1 MKNKLQVLI
10 AMMFCTLWVA
20 GSYAQTVY
28 IEDYTC
34 SSSVETYT
42 PLGSTA
48 TVLSPS
54 SDDDGYATL
63 TLPFAFT
70 FGSTPMTSGSSI
82 YMSVN
87 GYITLNASYTS
98 TAPSYSGSYNV
109 ISPLGHDLHLR
120 TSGQLKSEVS
130 GTTPDRVLTLEWS
143 NVESFSAGN
152 TYNFQVKLYE
162 GSNDIKFCYGN
173 STVTASKSVYCFL
186 REYTQDDYVIAMN
199 NWNTPVFVTSG
210 STFSKNLDATQYPSN
225 GRTYTFARPTPTCS
239 KPTSLATSNVT
250 ASSATIT
257 WTAGGSET
265 SWEVICAELSDDLS
279 TLTPT
284 VVTTPSYTAQNL
296 INDHQYVFYV
306 RAQCPNGVET
316 SAWKSMIFRTD
327 CGTGIQSLPYTEDFS
342 SYGGTGSYTYFP
354 TCWQRSSTAG
364 SYPYISSTGGNSL
377 YLYTTGG
384 NYTVATTPA
393 LDPTISAGT
402 VAARFKMYAGSQTY
416 VLKVG
421 VMSDPN
427 DINTFVPVTTI
438 TPASTGTWDEYDV
451 YFNSYTGTG
460 QYIAFLSDARTL
472 SSTNVVYIDDVSI
485 TPLPTCARPA
495 SLHSTAA
502 TDNSV
507 TLEWSTAGTES
518 QWNVKYYETG
528 DTTTMATAIANAHP
542 FTVNGLTA
550 NTSYTF
556 FVQAN
561 CGTETSEWSTP
572 YTTPTLY
579 VAPAV
584 LPFVCDFETSTEAAN
599 WGFENDTCANQW
611 VIGNAVNN
619 TLNGN
624 SALYVSNDN
633 GTSNSYTF
641 TAPATVYA
649 VRDILMDNSY
659 NYYTVTYDYK
669 VMGQGTTDYLR
680 LYLGM
685 TGISMVHGNAAGSVN
700 SIPGAAVLNIDNS
713 SYQSSQADWRHVNL
727 LLDKD
732 TWGNRVVRL
741 YFMWHNDASL
751 GQNPAAAIDNLVV
764 KGYTCPMVAS
774 ITVDTSTLTTTSAT
788 INWTD
793 TLNTGNYEVVI
804 VPQGGNPDNYTPI
817 SVNTTSYTFTGL
829 THSTLYTAYVRMSC
843 GADMSAWRGI
853 TFSTECGQLS
863 TLPYTQ
869 NFDGMATGSSA
880 PLPNCWTRTNNYST
894 YPYLSTS
901 YHASGNASL
910 YFYGTTAYYS
920 YAVLPEIDTNA
931 LPINTLMLNL
941 KSLKTSTTST
951 YGRFDVGVM
960 SDPAN
965 VNTFTV
971 VKSFYGTDMPQ
982 TATWYNQEVM
992 FNNYTGNGSYIA
1004 IRIPNE
1010 GTSYVYIDDVELNAI
1025 PSCLPP
1031 SDIAFSGITSDEV
1044 TISWVPRNGEYNW
1057 SVVVVPAGA
1066 DVATGTPEMTS
1077 TYPYTVSNL
1086 QPNTQYDVYV
1096 KADCGGG
1103 DESSWSQVNTF
1114 TTKCVPTSTI
1124 PYTESFEGYG
1134 SGTGI
1139 FPSCWSRIST
1149 YNAQYPYIS
1158 TSIHSDGSA
1167 ALYFYQTSG
1176 TYTTL
1181 ATTQALDL
1189 STYNPGELALSFYLS
1204 AYSSL
1209 TYARMDV
1216 GVMTDPTDMGTFTM
1230 LRSFYPSDFTATNQW
1245 KEIII
1250 PLTQQYTTP
1259 VYFAFYLPQSS
1270 NTTYMYLDQV
1280 KVDYAPDCSAPTN
1293 LSFTN
1298 IAGSSALV
1306 SWTPS
1311 QFGDGDY
1318 TVEYS
1323 DDNVNWTTV
1332 STSDNF
1338 ALLSGLMPTTVYNV
1352 QVYRN
1357 CTVGNSTPVSGS
1369 FTTGCLAGGEQQIGT
1384 GNTTSY
1390 LFPLN
1395 NFYNYTYTQQI
1406 YLASEI
1412 GGARDITGIMFD
1424 YAYSSA
1430 MTSKTDVKIYLGHT
1444 TQSTFSSTSNYV
1456 PLSNLQLV
1464 YSGNLNCH
1472 NGWNTFQFD
1481 SIFHYDGTSNIVLA
1495 VDDNSGSY
1503 NGTSYVFNIHSTGSN
1518 YRSLYYYSDSNNPD
1532 PSNPTS
1538 GSPSSSY
1545 SSGNR
1550 NNVKF
1555 ISPCDLTVTC
1565 IAPNLVVSDVT
1576 SQDITLDW
1584 VPGGTESQWELKYKI
1599 GNGNWISVGTV
1610 TTPPYILTNVTTDV
1624 DYTFQMRSDC
1634 GNNEYSTPSTATVHV
1649 PCTNVATL
1657 PLTEN
1662 FDLNTSS
1669 GSGHMVPCWTRNT
1682 NYTSTL
1688 YPYTSNSYH
1697 YSGSY
1702 SVYFYGSSSAYSYI
1716 ASPRFDDNIQ
1726 MDSLLVTFWAYKTS
1740 ANYFIEVGVMS
1751 DPYDISTFVP
1761 VGTFSP
1767 QQLNHFEFGGVNTRG
1782 YAGNGHYIAFRCP
1795 QWIANYIYLD
1805 DVTID
1810 YIPDCYFVRNPHVVE
1825 SSITPTSARVAWAPG
1840 SDETDWEVVI
1850 GVAGSITDPST
1861 QTIDMVQNTPS
1872 FEFTNLIPNTLYEVY
1887 VRANCGGSYSIWMKC
1902 MFRTGCAAITTLP
1915 YTEDF
1920 EGYPSNT
1927 STTPTANNLPNCWEY
1942 RNTSP
1947 STSSGYRFY
1956 PILYT
1961 SSTYAHNSQNSMR
1974 FYVYT
1979 TTSTY
1984 GSEIGILPEIDTTVL
1999 PINTLRL
2006 TFWQRAYSTSSS
2018 SYHFPLEVGVMSDP
2032 TNAASF
2038 VLVDTFSM
2046 EGTGST
2052 TYVQRTLDFTNYTGG
2067 GNRIAFRV
2075 AGPTASGY
2083 NYGYVDDIMIDYAP
2097 QCLPPTHL
2105 SVSSLTST
2113 EATISWQPG
2122 DQEYEWTLIVY
2133 PAGTSPAA
2141 GVTVTV
2147 NTDTF
2152 YTVSNLTP
2160 NTYYQVLL
2168 KSNCPSGTGYSS
2180 TVETTFATMCNLIS
2194 NLPFTENFD
2203 GEAGSTTT
2211 SVTNNNLPDCWFY
2224 HNTGTSTSYSG
2235 YPIVYNSAANA
2246 ESGSNSMRF
2255 YVSTTTGT
2263 YATQWAML
2271 PPLDVMTNPMTSL
2284 MLSFDARSTQT
2295 STPLVLE
2302 VGVMDSPYDLSSFTL
2317 VSTIT
2322 AAGTT
2327 YSHQEVFFNNYTG
2340 TGNVIAIRA
2349 PQGGSSNFGNVD
2361 NIVVD
2366 LIPDCSPVNNLAVS
2380 QVTATSAV
2388 ITWDQG
2394 TMGVPV
2400 GFDFEYT
2407 EYGQNNWMSVTG
2419 ITDNFYILSGLT
2431 MNTMYEVRVRTDCGL
2446 GTSTW
2451 QTVSFLTRNC
2461 LVGGTIEIG
2470 QGTATSSYFPSYS
2483 TYNYSYTQ
2491 QLFMASEFSGPTQL
2505 SSLSVNMQTL
2515 SQQRTMQFYLMTTT
2529 SSSLSSGWL
2538 PTTNA
2543 QLVFSGSQTL
2553 TTGWNEFVF
2562 TNPFNYN
2569 GTDNLVLITVDMTG
2583 SWVSGNTWYGTTM
2596 TSGISRY
2603 IYQDSSPYSISVPSS
2618 SGTVSSF
2625 RNNVRFGGQC
2635 DNTVTCVA
2643 PNLYVANITSN
2654 SAELHWAPGYMESA
2668 WNLMYKAQNDN
2679 VWTTVPNAISPVP
2692 LTGLI
2697 PNTLYDVR
2705 IQSDCGGG
2713 DTSAWV
2719 STNFRTECA
2728 AITIPYT
2735 QNFDNDGTGSNAHPS
2750 CWSVMNNYNT
2760 TTQYPYISTSYHTSG
2775 NAGLYFYSSTATYNL
2790 AVAPQIDLSNTQI
2803 NNLQV
2808 SFQMRST
2815 SAITSGI
2822 VVGVM
2827 TDPNNIATFVPVD
2840 TMYNSVTATFELME
2854 VPLNTYS
2861 GAGEYVALKLINSTG
2876 TYSVY
2881 IDDFTIENI
2890 PTCVRPTNLTATATQ
2905 TDITLGW
2912 NDANT
2917 GYEWIIE
2924 YGPGNF
2930 TQGTGTTVVANNNP
2944 YTITGLT
2951 PSSVYTFYVRG
2962 ICSATDSSNWSL
2974 PFHATTACAPIAT
2987 LPYTENFDAYSGST
3001 TTSVANNNLPV
3012 CWNYLNSG
3020 TSTSYSGYPMIY
3032 NYSSYAASGT
3042 NSMRFYIYTT
3052 SGTYDDQ
3059 MAILPPID
3067 PTIPINTV
3075 QLSFD
3080 ARNNSTYTFT
3090 LVIGVMTNPSD
3101 KTTFVALDTLVTTS
3115 NTYTT
3120 YDFPLSH
3127 YTGTGNYIAIKGLRP
3142 STSYNSGYI
3151 DNIVVDY
3158 IPSCPKPSQFHVTAT
3173 TATSVTLDWLPNG
3186 SETDWTV
3193 AYGTPGFNPTGA
3205 GAATVTTTTHPF
3217 MVDNLTSAT
3226 PYEFYVQANCGPGD
3240 DSYWTGPVAATP
3252 GSYNMPATG
3261 TNSITTCSM
3270 IIYDDGGP
3278 SGNYSNNCNSTLTIY
3293 PETPNNLISIQGTV
3307 STESGYDYLYIYD
3320 GVGTSG
3326 TLLGTYNDEGLT
3338 MPELVS
3344 TTGPLTIHFTSDGS
3358 VQTAGWA
3365 LTVACVSNTCPAPT
3379 NLTVSNIGNTSATVS
3394 WTPVGSET
3402 SWIVEHKTA
3411 TASTWTVATAT
3422 SPTYNL
3428 TGLTALTTYQVR
3440 VKADCGSETSPY
3452 RTATFT
3458 TPNCAASDACQY
3470 TFVLGDGFGDGWN
3483 DGYLTVMQGG
3493 ATVAT
3498 MEAVNHNLSSTQ
3510 TYDTVVVI
3518 LCDNQTTTL
3527 NWYSGDYDDEVS
3539 VQVLGP
3545 NGTQVFYQLDLST
3558 VTSTLYTF
3566 TTDCSGAPSFTD
3578 PTVSTNAASSIAQT
3592 NATLNATITNPDNVT
3607 ITAKGFEWKATTGGT
3622 YTQIAGTG
3630 SGNTF
3635 TANLTGLTPNT
3646 GYTFKAF
3653 ITFNGTTVYGSEMT
3667 FTTLD
3672 QGQEPC
3678 PTPTNIQ
3685 ATNITETT
3693 ADISWTQPNNT
3704 ATSWDVLY
3712 KESAADSW
3720 YTATTSSNP
3729 YTLTGLNGSSSYDV
3743 QVIAHCTSSQTSD
3756 PSAIITFMT
3765 VGIDDYTLDNT
3776 VNVYPN
3782 PTNGNVQVQCSDM
3795 MESLEIYDTYGKLLN
3810 TMKVSGNVA
3819 NLDLTVYAKG
3829 TYFVRVTTDKG
3840 VVTKRVV
3847 KQ

>member
-1 MKNKLQVLI
+1 MKNKLQLLI
-10 AMMFCTLWVA
+10 AMMLCTLWVA

-34 SSSVETYT
+34 SSSMETYT

-48 TVLSPS
+48 TVLSPTT
-54 SDDDGYATL
+54 DDDGYATL
-63 TLPFAFT
+63 SLPFAFT
-70 FGSTPMTSGSSI
+70 FGSTTMTSGSSI

-87 GYITLNASYTS
+87 GFITLNTSYSS
-98 TAPSYSGSYNV
+98 TTPSYSGSYDV

-120 TSGQLKSEVS
+120 SSGQLKYEVS
-130 GTTPDRVLTLEWS
+130 GTTPDRVLTLQWS
-143 NVESFSAGN
+143 NVESYSAGN

-186 REYTQDDYVIAMN
+186 REYTQDDYVIALN
-199 NWNTPVFVTSG
+199 NWNNPVFVTSG

-225 GRTYTFARPTPTCS
+225 GRTYTFTRPTPTCS
-239 KPTSLATSNVT
+239 KPTALTVT
-250 ASSATIT
+250 NTTANSATIT

-265 SWEVICAELSDDLS
+265 SWEVICAEMSADIS

-284 VVTTPSYTAQNL
+284 VVSTPSYTVQNL
-296 INDHQYVFYV
+296 INDHQYAIYV

-327 CGTGIQSLPYTEDFS
+327 CGAGIQSLPYMEDFS

-354 TCWQRSSTAG
+354 NCWSRVSTAG

-377 YLYTTGG
+377 YLYTSGG
-384 NYTVATTPA
+384 NYTLATTPA
-393 LDPTISAGT
+393 LDLAISAST
-402 VAARFKMYAGSQTY
+402 VAVRFKMYAGSQTY
-416 VLKVG
+416 TLKVG
-421 VMSDPN
+421 VMSDSS
-427 DINTFVPVTTI
+427 DINTFAPVATI
-438 TPASTGTWDEYDV
+438 TPSSTGTWDEYDV

-472 SSTNVVYIDDVSI
+472 SSANTIYIDDVNI
-485 TPLPTCARPA
+485 MPLPTCARPA
-495 SLHSTAA
+495 TLHSTAA
-502 TDNSV
+502 TENSV
-507 TLEWSTAGTES
+507 TLDWSTAGTES
-518 QWNVKYYETG
+518 QWNIKYYETG
-528 DTTTMATAIANAHP
+528 DTTTMVTTTATTHP
-542 FTVNGLTA
+542 FAISGLTA

-584 LPFVCDFETSTEAAN
+584 LPFVCDFESSTEAAN

-659 NYYTVTYDYK
+659 DYYTVTYDYK

-685 TGISMVHGNAAGSVN
+685 TGISMVQGNAAGSVN

-713 SYQSSQADWRHVNL
+713 SYQSNQADWRHVNL
-727 LLDKD
+727 LLDKE

-764 KGYTCPMVAS
+764 KGYTCPMVTDV
-774 ITVDTSTLTTTSAT
+774 TVDATTLTTTSAT

-793 TLNTGNYEVVI
+793 TLYTGNYEVVI
-804 VPQGGNPDNYTPI
+804 VPQGGNPESYTPI
-817 SVNTTSYTFTGL
+817 SVSSTSYTFTGL

-843 GADMSAWRGI
+843 GTDMSAWRGI
-853 TFSTECGQLS
+853 TFSTECGQIS

-869 NFDGMATGSSA
+869 NFDAQGSGSGVI
-880 PLPNCWTRTNNYST
+880 PNCWTSNSNYTST
-894 YPYLSTS
+894 SYPYISTS
-901 YHASGNASL
+901 YHNSGNGSL
-910 YFYGTTAYYS
+910 YFYGTTSYYS
-920 YAVLPEIDTNA
+920 YAILPEIDTVT
-931 LPINTLMLNL
+931 LPINTLMLNM
-941 KSLKTSTTST
+941 KSLKTSTSST

-960 SDPAN
+960 SDPTD
-965 VNTFTV
+965 VSTFTV

-982 TATWYNQEVM
+982 TATWYDQEVM
-992 FNNYTGNGSYIA
+992 FNNYTGGGSYIA

-1010 GTSYVYIDDVELNAI
+1010 GTSYVYIDDVVLGAI

-1031 SDIAFSGITSDEV
+1031 IDIAFSGITSDEV
-1044 TISWVPRNGEYNW
+1044 TISWVPRNGENNW
-1057 SVVVVPAGA
+1057 NVVVVPSGA
-1066 DVATGTPEMTS
+1066 DVATGTPATTS
-1077 TYPYTVSNL
+1077 TYPYTVTNL

-1103 DESSWSQVNTF
+1103 DESPWSMVSTF

-1134 SGTGI
+1134 TGTGT
-1139 FPSCWSRIST
+1139 FPNCWTRIST

-1158 TSIHSDGSA
+1158 TSIHSDGAA

-1230 LRSFYPSDFTATNQW
+1230 LRSFYPSDFTATSQW

-1270 NTTYMYLDQV
+1270 STTYMYLDQV
-1280 KVDYAPDCSAPTN
+1280 KVDYAPTCYAPTN
-1293 LSFTN
+1293 FQVNN
-1298 IAGSSALV
+1298 ISSASAYLTWQAAPNV
-1306 SWTPS
+1306 T
-1311 QFGDGDY
+1311 DY
-1318 TVEYS
+1318 VVEYS
-1323 DDNVNWTTV
+1323 EQGQNNWLPINVTG
-1332 STSDNF
+1332 TSYF
-1338 ALLSGLMPTTVYNV
+1338 LTGLTSGTNYDVMLYAD
-1352 QVYRN
+1352 
-1357 CTVGNSTPVSGS
+1357 CNSEYSDTLTAS
-1369 FTTGCLAGGEQQIGT
+1369 FTTMTFLDCLQPDTVPTTIGT
-1384 GNTTSY
+1384 ATTTTYY
-1390 LFPLN
+1390 LPVN
-1395 NFYNYTYTQQI
+1395 NFYNYTYSQQI
-1406 YLASEI
+1406 FTATEI
-1412 GGARDITGIMFD
+1412 DPNLTPTVITGIGFN
-1424 YAYSSA
+1424 YGYSS
-1430 MTSKTDVKIYLGHT
+1430 TNSDKNNVKIYLAHRSNSSFAT
-1444 TQSTFSSTSNYV
+1444 TSDWTPISNAT
-1456 PLSNLQLV
+1456 LV
-1464 YSGNLNCH
+1464 YEGPLVCTQ
-1472 NGWNTFQFD
+1472 GWNTFNFQTYF
-1481 SIFHYDGTSNIVLA
+1481 SYNGTDNLVVI
-1495 VDDNSGSY
+1495 VDDNSGDY
-1503 NGTSYVFNIHSTGSN
+1503 NGSSYVFNGHTTSE
-1518 YRSLYYYSDSNNPD
+1518 YRSLYYYSDGTNPD
-1532 PSNPTS
+1532 PLNP
-1538 GSPSSSY
+1538 PSATTRSQTRSDIRFY
-1545 SSGNR
+1545 KCGQTA
-1550 NNVKF
+1550 
-1555 ISPCDLTVTC
+1555 PMTC
-1565 IAPNLVVSDVT
+1565 IAPNMVITDVT
-1576 SQDITLDW
+1576 DQDITVDW
-1584 VPGGTESQWELKYKI
+1584 TAGGSETQWELDYRI
-1599 GNGNWISVGTV
+1599 GSGSWISAGTV
-1610 TTPPYILTNVTTDV
+1610 TTPPYILTNVTNDV
-1624 DYTFQMRSDC
+1624 NYTFRMRSDC
-1634 GNNEYSTPSTATVHV
+1634 GNNEYSTYTTATAHV
-1649 PCTNVATL
+1649 PCTYVATL

-1662 FDLNTSS
+1662 FDVTT
-1669 GSGHMVPCWTRNT
+1669 GSGAGNMVSCWTRNT
-1682 NYTSTL
+1682 NYSTA
-1688 YPYTSNSYH
+1688 YPYTSSTYH
-1697 YSGSY
+1697 HSGGY
-1702 SVYFYGSSSAYSYI
+1702 SVYFYATSSYYSYI

-1726 MDSLLVTFWAYKTS
+1726 MDSLMITFQAYKTS

-1751 DPYDISTFVP
+1751 DPNDISTFMP

-1767 QQLNHFEFGGVNTRG
+1767 QQVSNFELGYATTRG
-1782 YAGNGHYIAFRCP
+1782 YTGNGHYIAFRCP
-1795 QWIANYIYLD
+1795 QWITNYMYLD
-1805 DVTID
+1805 DVNID
-1810 YIPDCYFVRNPHVVE
+1810 YISDCHFVLNPHAIANTV
-1825 SSITPTSARVAWAPG
+1825 TTNSARVVWTPG
-1840 SDETDWEVVI
+1840 ANETDWEVVCSTYQ
-1850 GVAGSITDPST
+1850 VNDPST
-1861 QTIDMVQNTPS
+1861 LTIETVQNNPAID
-1872 FEFTNLIPNTLYEVY
+1872 FTNLSSNTQYYVY
-1887 VRANCGGSYSIWMKC
+1887 VRANCGSSYSQWMMC
-1902 MFRTGCAAITTLP
+1902 MFRTECAPIEVLP
-1915 YTEDF
+1915 YSEDF
-1920 EGYPSNT
+1920 ETTATGSSSNHILPYCWSSINTGT
-1927 STTPTANNLPNCWEY
+1927 SAMGCPTVNNNTTYAHGHCLYFYT
-1942 RNTSP
+1942 TS
-1947 STSSGYRFY
+1947 SSGYTDQ
-1956 PILYT
+1956 I
-1961 SSTYAHNSQNSMR
+1961 A
-1974 FYVYT
+1974 
-1979 TTSTY
+1979 
-1984 GSEIGILPEIDTTVL
+1984 ILPEINTTVL
-1999 PINTLRL
+1999 PMNTLRL
-2006 TFWQRAYSTSSS
+2006 SFDARKYSTTTT
-2018 SYHFPLEVGVMSDP
+2018 YVDYVEVGVIEG
-2032 TNAASF
+2032 TNTF
-2038 VLVDTFSM
+2038 VPVDTVTF
-2046 EGTGST
+2046 TST
-2052 TYVQRTLDFTNYTGG
+2052 TISRHYVDFDNYTGT
-2067 GNRIAFRV
+2067 GNKIAIR
-2075 AGPTASGY
+2075 APKPTGSYSY
-2083 NYGYVDDIMIDYAP
+2083 NYTYLDDIMIETIP
-2097 QCLPPTHL
+2097 QCVSPTNL
-2105 SVSSLTST
+2105 TVSGLTT
-2113 EATISWQPG
+2113 NEATISWQPG
-2122 DQEYEWTLIVY
+2122 DQEYEWSLTFY
-2133 PAGTSPAA
+2133 PAGQASA
-2141 GVTVTV
+2141 GTTVTV
-2147 NTDTF
+2147 NSDTF
-2152 YTVSNLTP
+2152 YSCTNLMP
-2160 NTYYQVLL
+2160 NTDYQVYL
-2168 KSNCPSGTGYSS
+2168 SAICPSGTGTSAS
-2180 TVETTFATMCNLIS
+2180 VGLTFTTLCNLVS
-2194 NLPFTENFD
+2194 TLPFTENFD
-2203 GEAGSTTT
+2203 GVAGATTT
-2211 SVTNNNLPDCWFY
+2211 SVAENNLPDCWFY

-2284 MLSFDARSTQT
+2284 MLSFDARSTQA
-2295 STPLVLE
+2295 STPLLLE

-2322 AAGTT
+2322 AVGTN
-2327 YSHQEVFFNNYTG
+2327 YSHQEVFFTNYTG

-2349 PQGGSSNFGNVD
+2349 PQGSSSNFGNVD

-2366 LIPDCSPVNNLAVS
+2366 LTPDCSPVNNLAVS
-2380 QVTATSAV
+2380 QITATSALV
-2388 ITWDQG
+2388 TWDQG

-2407 EYGQNNWMSVTG
+2407 EYGQNNWISVPG

-2451 QTVSFLTRNC
+2451 QTTSFLTRNC

-2515 SQQRTMQFYLMTTT
+2515 SQQRNMQFYLMTTT

-2603 IYQDSSPYSISVPSS
+2603 IYEDGSPYSISVPSG

-2643 PNLYVANITSN
+2643 PNLYVANITNN
-2654 SAELHWAPGYMESA
+2654 SADLHWAPGYMESA
-2668 WNLMYKAQNDN
+2668 WNLEYKRQSDT
-2679 VWTTVPNAISPVP
+2679 VWTSIPNATSPVQ
-2692 LTGLI
+2692 LTGLT

-2713 DTSAWV
+2713 DVSAWIA
-2719 STNFRTECA
+2719 TNFRTECA

-2750 CWSVMNNYNT
+2750 CWSVMNNYST

-2790 AVAPQIDLSNTQI
+2790 AVAPQIDLSNTQM

-2808 SFQMRST
+2808 SFQMRSS

-2827 TDPNNIATFVPVD
+2827 TDPNDITTFVPVD
-2840 TMYNSVTATFELME
+2840 TMYNSVTATFEMME

-2930 TQGTGTTVVANNNP
+2930 TQGTGTTVVANSNP

-2951 PSSVYTFYVRG
+2951 PSSIYTFYVRG

-2974 PFHATTACAPIAT
+2974 PFHANTTCAPIAT
-2987 LPYTENFDAYSGST
+2987 LPYTENFDGYSGST

-3059 MAILPPID
+3059 IAILPPID

-3193 AYGTPGFNPTGA
+3193 AYGVPGFNPTGSS
-3205 GAATVTTTTHPF
+3205 AATVTTTAHPF
-3217 MVDNLTSAT
+3217 VVNNLTTAT

-3240 DSYWTGPVAATP
+3240 DSYWAGPIAATP

-3270 IIYDDGGP
+3270 VIYDDGGP

-3293 PETPNNLISIQGTV
+3293 PETPNNLVSIQGTV
-3307 STESGYDYLYIYD
+3307 STESNYDYLYIYD

-3358 VQTAGWA
+3358 VQKAGWA

-3402 SWIVEHKTA
+3402 SWIVEYKTA

-3440 VKADCGSETSPY
+3440 VKADCVSETSPY

-3470 TFVLGDGFGDGWN
+3470 TFVLGDGYGDGWN
-3483 DGYLTVMQGG
+3483 NGYLTVMQGG

-3510 TYDTVVVI
+3510 TYDTVVVN

-3566 TTDCSGAPSFTD
+3566 TTDCSGAPATD
-3578 PTVSTNAASSIAQT
+3578 PTVATNAASSIAQT

-3653 ITFNGTTVYGSEMT
+3653 ITFNGTTVYGNEQN

-3672 QGQEPC
+3672 QGQETC
-3678 PTPTNIQ
+3678 AAPTNVT
-3685 ATNITETT
+3685 ASNITNNT
-3693 ADISWTQPNNT
+3693 ADISWTQQGDVTN
-3704 ATSWDVLY
+3704 WDVNY
-3712 KESAADSW
+3712 RVAGASSW
-3720 YTATTSSNP
+3720 YSATTTTNP
-3729 YTLTGLNGSSSYDV
+3729 YTLTGLSESTTYEV
-3743 QVIAHCTSSQTSD
+3743 QVIAHCTNGVTSD
-3756 PSAIITFMT
+3756 PSATITLTT
-3765 VGIDDYTLDNT
+3765 VGINDYELNN
-3776 VNVYPN
+3776 VVVYPN
-3782 PTNGNVQVQCSDM
+3782 PTTGMIQIQNS
-3795 MESLEIYDTYGKLLN
+3795 ESRIQDVEVYDAYGKLLN
-3810 TMKVSGNVA
+3810 AVKVNDNATS
-3819 NLDLTVYAKG
+3819 LDLSGYASG
-3829 TYFVRVTTDKG
+3829 TYFVKIMTENG